1 MASSGLFVDMEN
13 LLYVRAEV
21 AGERDGERQRGR
33 VALLLDRVDRLAGD
47 GHRLAE
53 LLLREAALG
62 PQLLDTVVHGGWC
75 KGSFTSRR
83 CQASFPLHPLPARV
97 SVAAWLL
104 PKSC

>member
-1 MASSGLFVDMEN
+1 MALSGLLVDMED

-53 LLLREAALG
+53 LLLGEAALG
-62 PQLLDTVVHGGWC
+62 PQLLDTVVHWGGDV
-75 KGSFTSRR
+75 KV
-83 CQASFPLHPLPARV
+83 ALHQPDVKLALLLRTAR
-97 SVAAWLL
+97 ARAR
-104 PKSC
+104 P